1 MADLVFR
8 TFVHGS
14 NYNCVYSQI
23 FANKRKCKFA
33 NKRKYLPKKIMY
45 KKRKFKKINVEKTQI

>member
-14 NYNCVYSQI
+14 NYTCVYAQI
-23 FANKRKCKFA
+23 FANKRKCEFA
-33 NKRKYLPKKIMY
+33 NKRKHLTKKIMY
-45 KKRKFKKINVEKTQI
+45 KKRKFKKNYVEKTQI

>member
-14 NYNCVYSQI
+14 NYTCVYSQI

-33 NKRKYLPKKIMY
+33 NKRKYLPKRIMC
-45 KKRKFKKINVEKTQI
+45 KKRKFKKKLC